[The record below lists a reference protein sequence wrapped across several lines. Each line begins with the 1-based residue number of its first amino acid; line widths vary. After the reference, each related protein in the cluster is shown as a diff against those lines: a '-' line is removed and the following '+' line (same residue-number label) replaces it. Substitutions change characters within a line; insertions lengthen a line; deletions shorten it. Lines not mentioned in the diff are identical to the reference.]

1 MGNVR
6 LKINNLD
13 VEVPEGTTILEAAK
27 AYNIAIPTLCFYPD
41 LRIKSECR
49 ICSVEIVGQKG
60 LSAACS
66 TPVREGMTVRTHTPR
81 AINARKTITELLLAN
96 HDADCTACPKNM
108 NCELQRLAHVLG
120 IDQNRFERVLETRP
134 VDDHNPSIVRNPNR
148 CIKCGRCVDVC
159 RNVQGVNVLEA
170 RNRGHDVQVSPP
182 FGKWLSDEYCTFCGQ
197 CSSVCPVGA
206 ILEKDQTAE
215 VWSALHD
222 PSRHVVVQVAPA
234 IRVSLG
240 EELGRPPGTIVT
252 GKLVAALRLLGFS
265 KVFDTDFTADLT
277 ILEEGNELLER
288 VKNGGILPMFTSCCP
303 GWINLAE
310 IYHPAILPH
319 LSSCKSPQQMFG
331 ALAKSVYAQRE
342 GIDPSSVFVVS
353 VMPCTAKK
361 YEAHRPEMGSPEG
374 NPDVDV
380 VLTTRELGNMMKQ
393 MGIRFEE
400 LAEEPFDAPFGQT
413 TGAAAL
419 FAGSG
424 GVMEAALRTVAVVLD
439 GEAKAPLE
447 FTPLRGTV
455 GIKEATLTLG
465 GKPFRVAVGNTLESA
480 RFLARQVEE
489 GKSPYSFI
497 EVMCCPGG
505 CIGGGGQPYGTT
517 SRIREERIG
526 SVYAVDACMPLRRSH
541 ENPDIQALYR
551 DFLGTPLGKMSHE
564 LLHTRYSPR
573 PRHGAR

>member
-1 MGNVR
+1 MADVK
-6 LKINNLD
+6 LKINNLE
-13 VEVPEGTTILEAAK
+13 VTVPEGTTILEAAK

-66 TPVREGMTVRTHTPR
+66 TPVREGMAVKTHSPR

-108 NCELQRLAHVLG
+108 NCELQKLAHVLG
-120 IDQNRFERVLETRP
+120 IDQNRFERVLEPRP
-134 VDDHNPSIVRNPNR
+134 VDDHNPSLVRNPNR

-159 RNVQGVNVLEA
+159 RNIQGVNVLEA
-170 RNRGHDVQVSPP
+170 RNRGHDVLVSPP

-206 ILEKDQTAE
+206 ILEKDQTGE

-222 PSRHVVVQVAPA
+222 PTRHVVVQIAPA

-240 EELGRPPGTIVT
+240 EELGQPPGTIVT
-252 GKLVAALRLLGFS
+252 GKLVAALRLLGFAR
-265 KVFDTDFTADLT
+265 VFDTDFTADLT

-288 VKNGGILPMFTSCCP
+288 VKEGGILPMFTSCCP

-331 ALAKSVYAQRE
+331 ALAKSVYAEKQ
-342 GIDPSSVFVVS
+342 GIDPASVFVVS

-361 YEAHRPEMGSPEG
+361 YESRRPEMSSEAGV
-374 NPDVDV
+374 PDVDV

-424 GVMEAALRTVAVVLD
+424 GVMEAALRTVAVVVN
-439 GEAKAPLE
+439 GEAGAPLE
-447 FTPLRGTV
+447 FTPLRGTA
-455 GIKEATLTLG
+455 GIKEATMILG
-465 GKPFRVAVGNTLESA
+465 GKPIRVAVGNTLESA
-480 RFLARQVEE
+480 RFLAEQVED
-489 GKSPYSFI
+489 GTSPYTFI

-517 SRIREERIG
+517 AKVREERIR
-526 SVYAVDACMPLRRSH
+526 SVYDVDASLPLRRSH
-541 ENPDIQALYR
+541 ENPAVQDLYKE
-551 DFLGTPLGKMSHE
+551 FLGSPLGERSHE

-573 PRHGAR
+573 PRQGTR